1 MKIIKKINNN
11 VAIAL
16 DGRGKELIVFGKG
29 IGFPK
34 IPYEL
39 TDLSKVERT
48 FYDIEPQ
55 YYGLLQELPEDIIR
69 VASKMVLRIKNQV
82 AKNLNPN
89 LVFIHA
95 DHINFA
101 VERARK
107 GLDISLPY
115 SYELEYEQP
124 GITKLAAFFVKN
136 IRKRYQVF
144 LPKGE
149 ITSITMHILNAMEG
163 TSGKLEEKESSGV
176 IIRKVTEIIEEHFD
190 IQIDKESFNYFRF
203 KNHMKYFVDR
213 KSRKEEF
220 TDQNQE
226 LYDSMRKSYPETYE
240 CVLKI
245 NEYITEIF
253 HERCSSEEM
262 LYFIIHVN
270 RLYMKEGLLP

>member
-89 LVFIHA
+89 LVFILA

-226 LYDSMRKSYPETYE
+226 LYDSMRKSYPETYA

>member
-89 LVFIHA
+89 LVFILA

-226 LYDSMRKSYPETYE
+226 LYDSMRKSYPETYA
-240 CVLKI
+240 CVLKM
-245 NEYITEIF
+245 NET
-253 HERCSSEEM
+253 R
-262 LYFIIHVN
+262 
-270 RLYMKEGLLP
+270 

>member
-89 LVFIHA
+89 LVFILA

-149 ITSITMHILNAMEG
+149 ITSITMHILDAMEG
-163 TSGKLEEKESSGV
+163 TSGKVDEKESSGV

>member
-11 VAIAL
+11 VAIGL

-34 IPYEL
+34 IPYVL
-39 TDLSKVERT
+39 TDLSKIERT

-82 AKNLNPN
+82 DKNLNPN
-89 LVFIHA
+89 LVFILA

-115 SYELEYEQP
+115 SYELEYEHP
-124 GITKLAAFFVKN
+124 ELTKLSAFFVKN

-144 LPKGE
+144 LPRGE

-163 TSGKLEEKESSGV
+163 TSGKLEEKESSGM
-176 IIRKVTEIIEEHFD
+176 IIRKVTDIIEEHFD

-220 TDQNQE
+220 MDQNQE
-226 LYDSMRKSYPETYE
+226 LYDSMKKSYSETYE

-245 NEYITEIF
+245 NDYIADIF

>member
-89 LVFIHA
+89 LVFILA

-136 IRKRYQVF
+136 IGKRYQVF

>member
-89 LVFIHA
+89 LVFILA

>member
-1 MKIIKKINNN
+1 MKIIKKIKNN

-89 LVFIHA
+89 LVFILA

-136 IRKRYQVF
+136 IGKRYQVF

-226 LYDSMRKSYPETYE
+226 LYDSMRKSYPETYA

>member
-89 LVFIHA
+89 LVFILA

-107 GLDISLPY
+107 GLHISLPY

>member
-89 LVFIHA
+89 LVFILA

-163 TSGKLEEKESSGV
+163 TSGKVDEKESSGV

-213 KSRKEEF
+213 SRKEEF

>member
-89 LVFIHA
+89 LVFILA

-163 TSGKLEEKESSGV
+163 TSGKVDEKESSGV

>member
-11 VAIAL
+11 VAIGL

-89 LVFIHA
+89 LVFILA

-107 GLDISLPY
+107 GLDASLPY

-124 GITKLAAFFVKN
+124 ELTKLAAFFVKN
-136 IRKRYQVF
+136 IRKRYEVF

-163 TSGKLEEKESSGV
+163 TSKKLEEKESSGM
-176 IIRKVTEIIEEHFD
+176 IIRKVTELIEEHFE

-226 LYDSMRKSYPETYE
+226 LYDSMKKSYPETYE

-245 NEYITEIF
+245 NEYITNIF

>member
-1 MKIIKKINNN
+1 M
-11 VAIAL
+11 
-16 DGRGKELIVFGKG
+16 
-29 IGFPK
+29 
-34 IPYEL
+34 
-39 TDLSKVERT
+39 ERT

-69 VASKMVLRIKNQV
+69 VASKMMLRIKNQV

-89 LVFIHA
+89 LVFIFA

-163 TSGKLEEKESSGV
+163 TSGKVDEKESSGV

-203 KNHMKYFVDR
+203 KNQMKYFVDR

>member
-29 IGFPK
+29 IGFPR

-89 LVFIHA
+89 LVFILA

-163 TSGKLEEKESSGV
+163 TSGKVDEKESSGV

-203 KNHMKYFVDR
+203 KNQMKYFVDR

-245 NEYITEIF
+245 NEYITESF

>member
-11 VAIAL
+11 VAIGL

-89 LVFIHA
+89 LVFILA

-107 GLDISLPY
+107 GLDASLPY

-124 GITKLAAFFVKN
+124 ELTKLAAFFVKN
-136 IRKRYQVF
+136 IRKRYEVF

-163 TSGKLEEKESSGV
+163 TSKKLEEKESSGM
-176 IIRKVTEIIEEHFD
+176 IIRKVTELIEEHFE

-226 LYDSMRKSYPETYE
+226 LYDSMKKSYPETYE

-245 NEYITEIF
+245 NEYITNIF
-253 HERCSSEEM
+253 HEKCSSEEM

>member
-89 LVFIHA
+89 LVFILA

-163 TSGKLEEKESSGV
+163 TSGKVDEKESSGV

-226 LYDSMRKSYPETYE
+226 LYDSMRKSHPETYE

>member
-11 VAIAL
+11 VAIGL
-16 DGRGKELIVFGKG
+16 DGRRKELIVFGKG

-89 LVFIHA
+89 LVFILA

-107 GLDISLPY
+107 GLDASLPY

-124 GITKLAAFFVKN
+124 ELTKLAAFFVKN
-136 IRKRYQVF
+136 IRKRYEVF

-163 TSGKLEEKESSGV
+163 TSKKLEEKESSGM
-176 IIRKVTEIIEEHFD
+176 IIRKVTELIEEHFE

-226 LYDSMRKSYPETYE
+226 LYDSMKKSYPETYE

-245 NEYITEIF
+245 NEYITNIF
-253 HERCSSEEM
+253 HEKCSSEEM